1 MEGQYSKKVQ
11 NYLFHWN
18 KICDIIYDRVI
29 LMRVFINEAFTKA
42 INDYLKSVE
51 QPKGVVYNS
60 FLVVVI
66 RLLIIIYSEL
76 DIVNPM
82 VINDE
87 DLLKNN
93 LAKYGYSKMDLEM
106 FFSDLQVFYDIEKEN
121 ENKMIKVENPNFITV
136 QKELIDMFIAKKMNY
151 NLKEKEVQDFYNLL
165 YTPYAKNPL
174 MVSYN
179 FLMAKDVLEIDNY
192 FKKQMQENVKVVV
205 PREKHLLNVKAYEL
219 LNYSMDQINAMDANE
234 VDKLNS
240 QVYDYFKIRENAI
253 NKEYLL
259 DKAIEAIEREKN
271 KVTSGNGYVD
281 ILLVM
286 SIICTVI
293 MVVGIITFI
302 VI

>member
-1 MEGQYSKKVQ
+1 MYG
-11 NYLFHWN
+11 
-18 KICDIIYDRVI
+18 RVI
-29 LMRVFINEAFTKA
+29 LMQVFINEAFTKA
-42 INDYLKSVE
+42 INDYLNSVDN
-51 QPKGVVYNS
+51 PKGIVYNS

-87 DLLKNN
+87 ELLKNN
-93 LAKYGYSKMDLEM
+93 LAKYGYSKNSLDI
-106 FFSDLQVFYDIEKEN
+106 FFSDLQVYYDFEKDN
-121 ENKMIKVENPNFITV
+121 ENKIIKIKNPYFIEV

-151 NLKEKEVQDFYNLL
+151 NLKEKEVKDFYGLL
-165 YTPYAKNPL
+165 YTPYSINPL
-174 MVSYN
+174 QVSYN
-179 FLMAKDVLEIDNY
+179 FLMADDVLEIDNY
-192 FKKQMQENVKVVV
+192 FKKQMKENVKVVV
-205 PREKHLLNVKAYEL
+205 PREKHYLNVKAYEL
-219 LNYSMDQINAMDANE
+219 LNYSMDQINNMDASEIDRVNH
-234 VDKLNS
+234 

-259 DKAIEAIEREKN
+259 DKAIEAIEREQN

>member
-1 MEGQYSKKVQ
+1 MVAQYLKVVK
-11 NYLFHWN
+11 YLFPWN
-18 KICDIIYDRVI
+18 KSCDIMYGRVI
-29 LMRVFINEAFTKA
+29 LMKVFINEAFTKA
-42 INDYLKSVE
+42 INDYLNSVDN
-51 QPKGVVYNS
+51 PKGIVYNS

-87 DLLKNN
+87 ELLKNN
-93 LAKYGYSKMDLEM
+93 LAKYGYSKNSLDI
-106 FFSDLQVFYDIEKEN
+106 FFSDLQVYYDFEKDN
-121 ENKMIKVENPNFITV
+121 ENKIIKIKNPYFIEV

-151 NLKEKEVQDFYNLL
+151 NLKEKEVKDFYGLL
-165 YTPYAKNPL
+165 YTPYSINPL
-174 MVSYN
+174 QVSYN
-179 FLMAKDVLEIDNY
+179 FLMADDVLEIDNY
-192 FKKQMQENVKVVV
+192 FKKQMKENVKVVV
-205 PREKHLLNVKAYEL
+205 PREKHYLNVKAYEL
-219 LNYSMDQINAMDANE
+219 LNYSMDQINNMDASEIDRVNH
-234 VDKLNS
+234 

-259 DKAIEAIEREKN
+259 DKAIEAIEREQN

>member
-1 MEGQYSKKVQ
+1 MYV
-11 NYLFHWN
+11 
-18 KICDIIYDRVI
+18 RVI
-29 LMRVFINEAFTKA
+29 LMQVFINEAFTKA
-42 INDYLKSVE
+42 INDYLNSVDN
-51 QPKGVVYNS
+51 PKGIVYNS

-87 DLLKNN
+87 ELLKNN
-93 LAKYGYSKMDLEM
+93 LAKYGYSKNSLDI
-106 FFSDLQVFYDIEKEN
+106 FFSDLQVYYDLEKDN
-121 ENKMIKVENPNFITV
+121 ENKIIKIKNPYFIEV

-151 NLKEKEVQDFYNLL
+151 NLKEKEVKDFYGLL
-165 YTPYAKNPL
+165 YTPYSINPL
-174 MVSYN
+174 QVSYN
-179 FLMAKDVLEIDNY
+179 FLMADDVLEIDNY
-192 FKKQMQENVKVVV
+192 FKKQMKENVKVVV
-205 PREKHLLNVKAYEL
+205 PREKHYLNVKAYEL
-219 LNYSMDQINAMDANE
+219 LNYSMDQINNMDASEIDRVNH
-234 VDKLNS
+234 

-259 DKAIEAIEREKN
+259 DKAIEAIEREQN

>member
-1 MEGQYSKKVQ
+1 MYV
-11 NYLFHWN
+11 
-18 KICDIIYDRVI
+18 RVI
-29 LMRVFINEAFTKA
+29 LMQVFINEAFTKA

-51 QPKGVVYNS
+51 QPKSVVYNS

-66 RLLIIIYSEL
+66 RLLIIMYSEL

-93 LAKYGYSKMDLEM
+93 LAKYGYSKNNLDI
-106 FFSDLQVFYDIEKEN
+106 FFSDLQVYYELAKDN
-121 ENKMIKVENPNFITV
+121 ENKTIKVKNPYFITV
-136 QKELIDMFIAKKMNY
+136 QKELIDMLIAKKLNFH
-151 NLKEKEVQDFYNLL
+151 LKEKEVQDFYSLL
-165 YTPYAKNPL
+165 YTPYSRNPL
-174 MVSYN
+174 QVSYN
-179 FLMAKDVLEIDNY
+179 FLMADDVLEIDNY
-192 FKKQMQENVKVVV
+192 FKKQMKENVKVVV
-205 PREKHLLNVKAYEL
+205 PREKHYLNVKAYEL
-219 LNYSMDQINAMDANE
+219 LNYSMDQINNMDANE
-234 VDKLNS
+234 IDRVNH

-281 ILLVM
+281 ILLIM

>member
-1 MEGQYSKKVQ
+1 ME
-11 NYLFHWN
+11 
-18 KICDIIYDRVI
+18 
-29 LMRVFINEAFTKA
+29 RVFINEAFTKA
-42 INDYLKSVE
+42 INDYLSSVE
-51 QPKGVVYNS
+51 NPKGVVYNS
-60 FLVVVI
+60 FLVIVI
-66 RLLIIIYSEL
+66 RLLIVLYSEL

-87 DLLKNN
+87 ELLKNN
-93 LAKYGYSKMDLEM
+93 LAKYGYSKNDLEM
-106 FFSDLQVFYDIEKEN
+106 FLSDLQVYYDIEKEN
-121 ENKMIKVENPNFITV
+121 ENKMIKMQNPYFITI
-136 QKELIDMFIAKKMNY
+136 QKELIDMLIAKKLNFH
-151 NLKEKEVQDFYNLL
+151 LKEKEVQDFYDLL
-165 YTPYAKNPL
+165 YTPYSKNPL
-174 MVSYN
+174 QVSYN
-179 FLMAKDVLEIDNY
+179 FLMTDNVLEIDNY
-192 FKKQMQENVKVVV
+192 FRKQMKENVKMVV

-219 LNYSMDQINAMDANE
+219 LNYSMDQINSMDANE
-234 VDKLNS
+234 IDQVNH

>member
-1 MEGQYSKKVQ
+1 MQ
-11 NYLFHWN
+11 
-18 KICDIIYDRVI
+18 
-29 LMRVFINEAFTKA
+29 VFINEAFTKA

-51 QPKGVVYNS
+51 QPKSVVYNS

-66 RLLIIIYSEL
+66 RLLIIMYSEL

-93 LAKYGYSKMDLEM
+93 LAKYGYSKNNLDI
-106 FFSDLQVFYDIEKEN
+106 FFSDLQVYYELEKDN
-121 ENKMIKVENPNFITV
+121 ENKTIKVKNPYFITV
-136 QKELIDMFIAKKMNY
+136 QKELIDMLIAKKLNFH
-151 NLKEKEVQDFYNLL
+151 LKEKEVQDFYSLL
-165 YTPYAKNPL
+165 YTPYSKNPL
-174 MVSYN
+174 QVSYN
-179 FLMAKDVLEIDNY
+179 FLMADDVLEIDNY
-192 FKKQMQENVKVVV
+192 FKKQMKENVKVVV
-205 PREKHLLNVKAYEL
+205 PREKHYLNVKAYEL
-219 LNYSMDQINAMDANE
+219 LNYSMDQINSMDANE
-234 VDKLNS
+234 IDRVNH

-281 ILLVM
+281 ILLIM

>member
-1 MEGQYSKKVQ
+1 MYV
-11 NYLFHWN
+11 
-18 KICDIIYDRVI
+18 RVI
-29 LMRVFINEAFTKA
+29 LMQVFINEAFTKA

-51 QPKGVVYNS
+51 QPKSVVYNS

-66 RLLIIIYSEL
+66 RLLIIMYSEL

-93 LAKYGYSKMDLEM
+93 LAKYGYSKNNLDI
-106 FFSDLQVFYDIEKEN
+106 FFSDLQVYYELEKDN
-121 ENKMIKVENPNFITV
+121 ENKTIKVKNPYFITV
-136 QKELIDMFIAKKMNY
+136 QKELIDMLIAKKLNFH
-151 NLKEKEVQDFYNLL
+151 LKEKEVQDFYSLL
-165 YTPYAKNPL
+165 YTPYSRNPL
-174 MVSYN
+174 QVSYN
-179 FLMAKDVLEIDNY
+179 FLMADDVLEIDNY
-192 FKKQMQENVKVVV
+192 FKKQMKENVKVVV
-205 PREKHLLNVKAYEL
+205 PREKHYLNVKAYEL
-219 LNYSMDQINAMDANE
+219 LNYSMDQINNMDANE
-234 VDKLNS
+234 IDRVNH

-281 ILLVM
+281 ILLIM

>member
-1 MEGQYSKKVQ
+1 M
-11 NYLFHWN
+11 
-18 KICDIIYDRVI
+18 YDRVI
-29 LMRVFINEAFTKA
+29 LMQVFINEAFTKA
-42 INDYLKSVE
+42 INDYLNSVDN
-51 QPKGVVYNS
+51 PKGIVYNS

-87 DLLKNN
+87 ELLKNN
-93 LAKYGYSKMDLEM
+93 LAKYGYSKNSLDI
-106 FFSDLQVFYDIEKEN
+106 FFSDLQVYYDFEKDN
-121 ENKMIKVENPNFITV
+121 ENKIIKIKNPYFIEV

-151 NLKEKEVQDFYNLL
+151 NLKEKEVQDFYGLL
-165 YTPYAKNPL
+165 YTPYSINPL
-174 MVSYN
+174 QVSYN
-179 FLMAKDVLEIDNY
+179 FLMADDVLEIDNY
-192 FKKQMQENVKVVV
+192 FKKQMKENVKVVV
-205 PREKHLLNVKAYEL
+205 PREKHYLNVKAYEL
-219 LNYSMDQINAMDANE
+219 LNYSMDQINNMDASEIDRVNH
-234 VDKLNS
+234 

-259 DKAIEAIEREKN
+259 DKAIEAIEREQN

>member
-1 MEGQYSKKVQ
+1 MQ
-11 NYLFHWN
+11 
-18 KICDIIYDRVI
+18 
-29 LMRVFINEAFTKA
+29 VFINEAFTKA

-51 QPKGVVYNS
+51 QSKGVVYNS

-66 RLLIIIYSEL
+66 RLLIIMYSEL

-93 LAKYGYSKMDLEM
+93 LAKYGYSKNDLDI
-106 FFSDLQVFYDIEKEN
+106 FFSDLQVFYEQEKDN
-121 ENKMIKVENPNFITV
+121 ENKMIKIKNPYFITV
-136 QKELIDMFIAKKMNY
+136 QKELIDMFIAKKLNY
-151 NLKEKEVQDFYNLL
+151 NLKEKEVQDFYSLL
-165 YTPYAKNPL
+165 YTPYSKNPL
-174 MVSYN
+174 QVSYN
-179 FLMAKDVLEIDNY
+179 FLMADDVLEIDTY
-192 FKKQMQENVKVVV
+192 FKKQMKENVKVVV

-219 LNYSMDQINAMDANE
+219 LNYSMDQINNMDASEIDRINH
-234 VDKLNS
+234 

-259 DKAIEAIEREKN
+259 DKAIEAIEREQN

>member
-1 MEGQYSKKVQ
+1 MP
-11 NYLFHWN
+11 
-18 KICDIIYDRVI
+18 
-29 LMRVFINEAFTKA
+29 VFINEAFTKA

-51 QPKGVVYNS
+51 QSKGVVYNS

-66 RLLIIIYSEL
+66 RLLIIMYSEL

-93 LAKYGYSKMDLEM
+93 LAKYGYSKNDLEI
-106 FFSDLQVFYDIEKEN
+106 FFSDLQVFYEQEKDN
-121 ENKMIKVENPNFITV
+121 ENKMIKIKNPYFITV
-136 QKELIDMFIAKKMNY
+136 QKELIDMFIAKKLNY
-151 NLKEKEVQDFYNLL
+151 NLKEKEVQDFYSLL
-165 YTPYAKNPL
+165 YTPYSKNPL
-174 MVSYN
+174 QVSYN
-179 FLMAKDVLEIDNY
+179 FLMADDVLEIDTY
-192 FKKQMQENVKVVV
+192 FKKQMKENVKVVV

-219 LNYSMDQINAMDANE
+219 LNYSMDQINNMDASEIDRINH
-234 VDKLNS
+234 

-259 DKAIEAIEREKN
+259 DKAIEAIEREQN

>member
-121 ENKMIKVENPNFITV
+121 ENKMIKVENPYFITV

-234 VDKLNS
+234 IDKLNS